1 MLSDKGLF
9 LNDLR
14 LHTTAEWVEYCVSV
28 GAHWVA
34 LKLDAAMNNGR
45 RLPLALALEA
55 RGIQVAAWQYIVPTN
70 PRASAAI
77 AIRECAELELGLG
90 HSVAAF
96 FVDAEGPYNLPS
108 NLDDAAA
115 SAYMTTL
122 REGLGAVPIGLCSYR
137 YPSYQTNFPWMAFL
151 ARSDFHSPQV
161 YWVQAH
167 NPAYQLRKSIA
178 ELQAIKRLPMIPV
191 GAAYSEHGWKA
202 AASEVEEFLDAAL
215 DAACPAVALWYGDE
229 MFDTTSFHFRGST
242 VADRKAWCAAFRAA
256 WPETPPPEPPD
267 TPLFMD
273 LPEPLRWGM
282 VEAHL
287 RRAGEVSPEGHP
299 LG

>member
-1 MLSDKGLF
+1 
-9 LNDLR
+9 
-14 LHTTAEWVEYCVSV
+14 
-28 GAHWVA
+28 
-34 LKLDAAMNNGR
+34 
-45 RLPLALALEA
+45 
-55 RGIQVAAWQYIVPTN
+55 
-70 PRASAAI
+70 
-77 AIRECAELELGLG
+77 
-90 HSVAAF
+90 
-96 FVDAEGPYNLPS
+96 
-108 NLDDAAA
+108 
-115 SAYMTTL
+115 
-122 REGLGAVPIGLCSYR
+122 
-137 YPSYQTNFPWMAFL
+137 
-151 ARSDFHSPQV
+151 
-161 YWVQAH
+161 
-167 NPAYQLRKSIA
+167 
-178 ELQAIKRLPMIPV
+178 MIPV